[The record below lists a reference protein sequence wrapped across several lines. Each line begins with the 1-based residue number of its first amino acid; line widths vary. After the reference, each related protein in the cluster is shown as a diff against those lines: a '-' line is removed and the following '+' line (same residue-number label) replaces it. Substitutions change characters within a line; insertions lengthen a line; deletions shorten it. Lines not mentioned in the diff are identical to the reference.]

1 MSLRARLTAKTLR
14 FDIHLLKEE
23 EAKQREAAARL
34 ALLQKDDHHAGTASQ
49 GKRRKLGDG
58 GPAIDDSD
66 SDSDDA
72 GGDLAA
78 DGDWEEFDAMPAQT
92 VDVRCACPFRD

>member
-1 MSLRARLTAKTLR
+1 M
-14 FDIHLLKEE
+14 
-23 EAKQREAAARL
+23 
-34 ALLQKDDHHAGTASQ
+34 DHDGASQ
-49 GKRRKLGDG
+49 VKRRKVGDG
-58 GPAIDDSD
+58 GAAIDASDD

-92 VDVRCACPFRD
+92 VDVRGVWPYRDCTPPTFHARVCMFCCEAHSRSASKLCSNFKC